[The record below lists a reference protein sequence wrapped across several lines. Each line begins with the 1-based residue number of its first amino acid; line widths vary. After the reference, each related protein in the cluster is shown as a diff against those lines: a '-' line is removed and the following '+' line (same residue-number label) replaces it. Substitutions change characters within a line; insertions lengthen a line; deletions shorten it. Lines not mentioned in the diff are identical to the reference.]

1 MNTQHAL
8 PPYAEMLGV
17 TLEPRD
23 GAAPLLVMPFRN
35 EVLGRPGFLHGG
47 AISGLLEVAA
57 IVSLQH
63 ALAEEGGGRIKP
75 VNVTVDFMRG
85 GRDIPDHR
93 PGDGYEPPKVWW
105 NPVISPG
112 GLMIYSGNLFP
123 AWKGDAFI
131 GGLSSKSLVRVDLDG
146 QTAKKADQWPMG
158 ARIRDV
164 EQGPDG
170 AIWVI
175 EDGGESLG
183 RLIRLTPR

>member
-1 MNTQHAL
+1 M
-8 PPYAEMLGV
+8 
-17 TLEPRD
+17 
-23 GAAPLLVMPFRN
+23 
-35 EVLGRPGFLHGG
+35 
-47 AISGLLEVAA
+47 
-57 IVSLQH
+57 
-63 ALAEEGGGRIKP
+63 
-75 VNVTVDFMRG
+75 
-85 GRDIPDHR
+85 
-93 PGDGYEPPKVWW
+93 
-105 NPVISPG
+105 ISPG

-175 EDGGESLG
+175 EDGGESQG